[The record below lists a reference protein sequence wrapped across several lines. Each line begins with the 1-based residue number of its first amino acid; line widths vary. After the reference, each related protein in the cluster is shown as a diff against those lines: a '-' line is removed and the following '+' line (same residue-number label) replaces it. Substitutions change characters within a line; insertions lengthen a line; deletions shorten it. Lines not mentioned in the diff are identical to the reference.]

1 MLMRAS
7 RRRFLRRHLPAF
19 ALLAGTAT
27 GLAGTARGA
36 MLAVPTLTDGRGGAV
51 RPLPG
56 PAAGADLVLVDNWI
70 LRRSDLEH
78 LG

>member
-1 MLMRAS
+1 MLLAGS
-7 RRRFLRRHLPAF
+7 RRRFLRRHLPSF
-19 ALLAGTAT
+19 ALLAGTAA
-27 GLAGTARGA
+27 GLSGPAPGA
-36 MLAVPTLTDGRGGAV
+36 LRAAALLGDGQGRPA

-56 PAAGADLVLVDNWI
+56 PTDLVLVDNWI